1 MAWVTVA
8 ETTGWDIDRL
18 RGTVGVAVRARAG
31 GRVTLAGAATP
42 TTADRWIEARY
53 GARRD
58 RAAVQVES
66 RFGDVS
72 FALMQ

>member
-1 MAWVTVA
+1 
-8 ETTGWDIDRL
+8 
-18 RGTVGVAVRARAG
+18 VRARAG